1 MGESTQVEVPD
12 SPQRTE
18 KLTCL
23 LLPRPEVSSTKK
35 LSQSSLPGPKPREDS
50 TRRSRSLKSK
60 RKEPEELL
68 ESKRPLLVCP
78 LTRSR
83 EREPR
88 MLPPETRNL
97 RKPKRKSRPETPK
110 SSKRRKPLKLRT
122 RLTPNRPLL
131 LRTFQSKK
139 STRAERDELLCW
151 FSQWPICTSEFISK
165 SDALEL
171 VPYFSRQ

>member
-12 SPQRTE
+12 SPQRTD

-50 TRRSRSLKSK
+50 TRRSRSLK
-60 RKEPEELL
+60 
-68 ESKRPLLVCP
+68 SKRPLLVCP

-151 FSQWPICTSEFISK
+151 SSQWPICTSEFISK